1 MLDCAWGGF
10 AMEAALA
17 VLNEMEA
24 SGLVQRYAIGGALA
38 AFFYSEAVVTEDL
51 DVFVLLAPPP
61 GNLVSMTPVYEFLKA
76 RAAIEHREHLV
87 LAGILLQIIP
97 AFDPLT
103 EEAVR
108 DACHRVVGNTP
119 TRVMTAEHLVA
130 IALKTGRAKDHGR
143 IALLLEEAGVDR
155 AKLQGIL
162 SRHGLLG
169 AWNRFQEKS

>member
-1 MLDCAWGGF
+1 
-10 AMEAALA
+10 MEAALS

-24 SGLVQRYAIGGALA
+24 AGLVRGAAIGGALA

-51 DVFVLLAPPP
+51 DVFVLMASRRGLVDLA
-61 GNLVSMTPVYEFLKA
+61 PVYEFLKA
-76 RAAIEHREHLV
+76 RGATEHREHLL

-108 DACHRVVGNTP
+108 DACRRVIGNTP

-130 IALKTGRAKDHGR
+130 IALKTGRAKDRRR
-143 IALLLEEAGVDR
+143 IALLLEEADIDR
-155 AKLQGIL
+155 PRLKDIL
-162 SRHGLLG
+162 GRHGLLD
-169 AWNRFQEKS
+169 AWNRFMGST